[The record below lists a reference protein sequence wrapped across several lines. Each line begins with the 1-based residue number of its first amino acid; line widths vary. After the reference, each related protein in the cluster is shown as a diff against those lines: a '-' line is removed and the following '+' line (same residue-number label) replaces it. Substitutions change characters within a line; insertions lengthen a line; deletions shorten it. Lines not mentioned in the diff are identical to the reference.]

1 MKIVFVSNYF
11 NHHQSFLSDA
21 FWRETGGEYAFI
33 ETTPFNAERKK
44 LGWGIEEC
52 PEYVFCSY
60 ESEDEYTKCE
70 KLVSEADVVITALP
84 GHGLMKKRYEQKKLT
99 FQYSERLFKTGFK
112 PHLLVGRFLKYQKVV
127 GGKKNMYL
135 LAASGYAECDYR
147 KIGLYKNKAYRW
159 AYFPEVKTY
168 DVDALMEGKRADE
181 KLNILWAGRFIDWKH
196 PELPIRTAKC
206 LAENGVDFHLTMIGN
221 GDMLEDMKK
230 LAADIGVSEK
240 VTFTGGIKPE
250 QVREQMERA
259 NIYLFTSD
267 QNEGWGAVLNEAMNS
282 GCAVVTD
289 RNIGAAPFLL
299 KDGENGL
306 IYKNEEELFD
316 KAMMLAANSDI
327 REVLGRAAYGTMK
340 NIWNADVAAKRFLTL
355 AKEISERGE
364 SCAFSDGPCSKI

>member
-11 NHHQSFLSDA
+11 NHHQSFLSEA

-33 ETTPFNAERKK
+33 ETSPITDERKK
-44 LGWGIEEC
+44 LGWGMNEY

-60 ESEDEYTKCE
+60 LGAADYARCE
-70 KLVSEADVVITALP
+70 KEIAEADVVITGIP
-84 GHGLMKKRYEQKKLT
+84 SHPLMKKRYEQKKLT

-112 PHLLVGRFLKYQKVV
+112 PHLFAGRFLKYQKAV

-135 LAASGYAECDYR
+135 LAASGYAEYDYR
-147 KIGLYKNKAYRW
+147 KLGLYKNKAYRW
-159 AYFPEVKTY
+159 AYFPEIKIY
-168 DVDALMEGKRADE
+168 DVDALMEGKRAD

-206 LAENGVDFHLTMIGN
+206 LAENGVDYHLTMIGN

-230 LAADIGVSEK
+230 LAADIGISEK
-240 VTFTGGIKPE
+240 TTFTGGIKPE
-250 QVREQMERA
+250 EVREQMEKA

-282 GCAVVTD
+282 GCAVVAD

-299 KDGENGL
+299 KDGENG
-306 IYKNEEELFD
+306 ITYDRCAELFE
-316 KAMMLAANSDI
+316 KTAMLAANPEI
-327 REVLGRAAYGTMK
+327 REELGRAAYSTMK

-355 AKEISERGE
+355 AKEISESGE
-364 SCAFSDGPCSKI
+364 SHAFADGPCSKI